1 MKTVRLCTTFALFAA
16 LFVIP
21 RVASA
26 QAGGTSD
33 TLSETILDLTPGA
46 AGPITITPPFA
57 SFTFPEATESFDT
70 VVSLPGREI
79 NFLEAET
86 QSRSD
91 RFSIAPYQV
100 RVASDANPNG
110 LARRDNATLIPASAL
125 ESFLPLSIVAR
136 SDGESTNQTQGSDSL
151 TILIGYFGPGT
162 GSVVFSGLIPQPPEG
177 VAETPLVFV
186 IPPTSFDI
194 EEPTAETGGVQGK
207 ISDYLDIIT
216 QIEVR
221 FISSDDQSV
230 YGPAFGAVQENI
242 QTGGGLN
249 YALEFRSDAVP
260 EPASYILLS
269 IVLSS
274 LALIGGR
281 QSLRVAG

>member
-1 MKTVRLCTTFALFAA
+1 
-16 LFVIP
+16 
-21 RVASA
+21 
-26 QAGGTSD
+26 
-33 TLSETILDLTPGA
+33 
-46 AGPITITPPFA
+46 
-57 SFTFPEATESFDT
+57 
-70 VVSLPGREI
+70 
-79 NFLEAET
+79 
-86 QSRSD
+86 
-91 RFSIAPYQV
+91 
-100 RVASDANPNG
+100 
-110 LARRDNATLIPASAL
+110 
-125 ESFLPLSIVAR
+125 
-136 SDGESTNQTQGSDSL
+136 L

-249 YALEFRSDAVP
+249 YALEFRSDVVP
-260 EPASYILLS
+260 EPASFILLN
-269 IVLSS
+269 IGLLSA
-274 LALIGGR
+274 ALLGR
-281 QSLRVAG
+281 RQRLG